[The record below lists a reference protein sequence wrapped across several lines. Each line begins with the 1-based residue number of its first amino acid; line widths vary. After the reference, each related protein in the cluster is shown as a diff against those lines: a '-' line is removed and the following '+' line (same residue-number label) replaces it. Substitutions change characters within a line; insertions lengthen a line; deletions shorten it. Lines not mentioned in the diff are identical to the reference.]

1 MSHGFISVGSLDVNS
16 EVPSLQR
23 NRNRKGDPVFRGKA
37 EAGSSSGHPGFLGL
51 LPETL
56 QSVGREFSPPTTGPP
71 ALVI

>member
-16 EVPSLQR
+16 EVPSLR
-23 NRNRKGDPVFRGKA
+23 GNRNRKGDPVFLGRA

-56 QSVGREFSPPTTGPP
+56 QSVGRDFSPPPLALP